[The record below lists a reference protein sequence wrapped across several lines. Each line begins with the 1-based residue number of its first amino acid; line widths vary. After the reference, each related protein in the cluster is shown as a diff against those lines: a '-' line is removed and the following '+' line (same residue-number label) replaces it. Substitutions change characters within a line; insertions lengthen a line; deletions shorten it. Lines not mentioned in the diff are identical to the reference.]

1 MNRVEINR
9 SVYSFEIGN
18 SHSDKFL
25 IIEEESNGKH
35 QLQVFKGWDYR
46 MWPDIGKRGAMCEV
60 GELFIRESNK
70 DVSISIEEYIKIYR
84 NAFKD
89 EKPIEKIFDN
99 YNIKVLAKRDK
110 KYDKENRY
118 YIKDFEKYKLE
129 KTNEKD
135 GVIFY
140 AKEISTVEEL
150 NLFPFKVDE
159 RGLSMELKF
168 SKK

>member
-9 SVYSFEIGN
+9 SVYAFEIGN

-25 IIEEESNGKH
+25 IIEEESSGKH
-35 QLQVFKGWDYR
+35 QLQFFKGWDYR

-118 YIKDFEKYKLE
+118 YIKDFEQYKLE